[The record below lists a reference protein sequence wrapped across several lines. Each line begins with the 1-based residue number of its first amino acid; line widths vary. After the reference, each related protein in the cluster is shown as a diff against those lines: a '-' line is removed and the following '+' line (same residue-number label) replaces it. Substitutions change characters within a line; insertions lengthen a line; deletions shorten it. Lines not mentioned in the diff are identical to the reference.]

1 MITVGIVDYQMGNL
15 RSVAKGIEKVG
26 GRVIVSSDP
35 EELSLASH
43 LILPGVG
50 AFGDA
55 MRELNQRDLI
65 PWIKDWIA
73 SDRPFLGICLGMQL
87 LFDNSEEGG
96 LQPGMSVLPGRV
108 VRFDNDSFP
117 GNEHRKIPHMGWN
130 RVQSRIAN
138 DPMLSSISHHPHV
151 YFVHSYYVVPDD
163 PRVTWLSC
171 DYGQEFC
178 AAVRVGNM
186 LATQFHP
193 EKSQT
198 EGLQILKNFLTLTP
212 TPEAI
217 VYSNV

>member
-138 DPMLSSISHHPHV
+138 DPMLSSISHHPYV

>member
-1 MITVGIVDYQMGNL
+1 MGNL

-138 DPMLSSISHHPHV
+138 DPMLSSISHDPYV

-217 VYSNV
+217 VYSNA

>member
-138 DPMLSSISHHPHV
+138 DPMLSSISHDPYV

-217 VYSNV
+217 VYSNA

>member
-138 DPMLSSISHHPHV
+138 DPMLSSISHDPYV

>member
-1 MITVGIVDYQMGNL
+1 LITVGIVDYQMGNL

-138 DPMLSSISHHPHV
+138 DPMLSSISHHPYV

>member
-26 GRVIVSSDP
+26 GNVIVSSDP
-35 EELSLASH
+35 DELSVASH

-55 MRELNQRDLI
+55 MRELNKRNLI

-130 RVQSRIAN
+130 RVQSTIAN
-138 DPMLSSISHHPHV
+138 DPMLSSISHHPYV

-212 TPEAI
+212 TREA
-217 VYSNV
+217 VVHSNA

>member
-1 MITVGIVDYQMGNL
+1 LITVGIVDYQMGNL

-130 RVQSRIAN
+130 RVHSRIAN
-138 DPMLSSISHHPHV
+138 DPMLSSISHDPYV

>member
-1 MITVGIVDYQMGNL
+1 LITVGIVDYQMGNL
-15 RSVAKGIEKVG
+15 RSVAKGVEKVG
-26 GRVIVSSDP
+26 GRIIVSSDP

-87 LFDNSEEGG
+87 LFDKSEEGG

-138 DPMLSSISHHPHV
+138 DPMLSSISHDPYV

>member
-15 RSVAKGIEKVG
+15 RSVAKGVEKVG

-138 DPMLSSISHHPHV
+138 DPMLSSISHDPYV

>member
-138 DPMLSSISHHPHV
+138 DPMLSSISHHPYV

-217 VYSNV
+217 VYSNA

>member
-1 MITVGIVDYQMGNL
+1 MGNL
-15 RSVAKGIEKVG
+15 RSVARGIEKVG

-138 DPMLSSISHHPHV
+138 DPMLSSISHDPYV

>member
-1 MITVGIVDYQMGNL
+1 LITVGIVDYQMGNL
-15 RSVAKGIEKVG
+15 RSVAKGVEKVG

-35 EELSLASH
+35 EELSLATH

-138 DPMLSSISHHPHV
+138 DPMLSSISHDPYV

>member
-1 MITVGIVDYQMGNL
+1 MGNL

-217 VYSNV
+217 VYSNA

>member
-1 MITVGIVDYQMGNL
+1 MGNL

-26 GRVIVSSDP
+26 GNVIVSSDP
-35 EELSLASH
+35 DELSVASH

-87 LFDNSEEGG
+87 LFDSSEEGG
-96 LQPGMSVLPGRV
+96 LQAGMSVLPGRV

-130 RVQSRIAN
+130 RVQSTTAN
-138 DPMLSSISHHPHV
+138 DPMLASISHHPYV

-212 TPEAI
+212 TPEAVI
-217 VYSNV
+217 HSNA

>member
-1 MITVGIVDYQMGNL
+1 LITVGIVDYQMGNL

-35 EELSLASH
+35 DELSLASH

-65 PWIKDWIA
+65 PWIKEWIA

-138 DPMLSSISHHPHV
+138 DPMLSSISHQPYV

-217 VYSNV
+217 PNSNA

>member
-1 MITVGIVDYQMGNL
+1 LITVGIVDYQMGNL
-15 RSVAKGIEKVG
+15 RSVARGIEKVG

-87 LFDNSEEGG
+87 LFDKSEEGG

-138 DPMLSSISHHPHV
+138 DPMLSSISHDPYV

-186 LATQFHP
+186 WATQFHP

>member
-1 MITVGIVDYQMGNL
+1 LITVGIVDYQMGNL
-15 RSVAKGIEKVG
+15 RSVARGIEKVG

-87 LFDNSEEGG
+87 LFDKSEEGG

-138 DPMLSSISHHPHV
+138 DPMLSSISHDPYV

>member
-1 MITVGIVDYQMGNL
+1 LITVGIVDYQMGNL

-26 GRVIVSSDP
+26 GNVIVSSDP
-35 EELSLASH
+35 DDLSVASH

-55 MRELNQRDLI
+55 MRELNERDLI

-108 VRFDNDSFP
+108 VRFDNNAFP

-130 RVQSRIAN
+130 RVQSRITN
-138 DPMLSSISHHPHV
+138 DPMLSGISHHPYV

-163 PRVTWLSC
+163 QSVTWLSC
-171 DYGQEFC
+171 EYGQEFC

-186 LATQFHP
+186 MATQFHP

-198 EGLQILKNFLTLTP
+198 EGLQILKNFLMLASA
-212 TPEAI
+212 PEA
-217 VYSNV
+217 VAYSNA

>member
-1 MITVGIVDYQMGNL
+1 LITVGIVDYQMGNL

-35 EELSLASH
+35 DELSLASH

-65 PWIKDWIA
+65 PWIKEWIA

-138 DPMLSSISHHPHV
+138 DPMLSSISHQPYV

-212 TPEAI
+212 APEAI
-217 VYSNV
+217 PNSNA

>member
-1 MITVGIVDYQMGNL
+1 LITVGIVDYQMGNL

-138 DPMLSSISHHPHV
+138 DPMLSSISHDPYV

-178 AAVRVGNM
+178 AAVRAGNM

>member
-1 MITVGIVDYQMGNL
+1 MGNL

-138 DPMLSSISHHPHV
+138 DPMLSSISHHPYV

>member
-1 MITVGIVDYQMGNL
+1 MGNL

-35 EELSLASH
+35 DELSLASH

-96 LQPGMSVLPGRV
+96 LQPGMSVIPGRV
-108 VRFDNDSFP
+108 IRFDNDSFP

-138 DPMLSSISHHPHV
+138 DPMLSNISHHPYV

-212 TPEAI
+212 TLEA
-217 VYSNV
+217 VVHSNA

>member
-1 MITVGIVDYQMGNL
+1 LITVGIVDYQMGNL

-138 DPMLSSISHHPHV
+138 DPMLSSISHHPYV

-217 VYSNV
+217 VYSNA

>member
-1 MITVGIVDYQMGNL
+1 LITVGIVDYQMGNL
-15 RSVAKGIEKVG
+15 RSVAKGVEKVG

-138 DPMLSSISHHPHV
+138 DPMLSSISHDPYV

>member
-1 MITVGIVDYQMGNL
+1 LITVGIVDYQMGNL
-15 RSVAKGIEKVG
+15 RSVARGIEKVG

-138 DPMLSSISHHPHV
+138 DPMLSSISHDPYV

>member
-26 GRVIVSSDP
+26 GRVIVSSAPD
-35 EELSLASH
+35 ELSLASH

-55 MRELNQRDLI
+55 MRELNQRNLI
-65 PWIKDWIA
+65 PWIKDWIT

-87 LFDNSEEGG
+87 LFENSEEGG

-130 RVQSRIAN
+130 RVQSRVTN
-138 DPMLSSISHHPHV
+138 DPMLSRISQHPYV

-212 TPEAI
+212 TLNAVIHPKA
-217 VYSNV
+217 

>member
-87 LFDNSEEGG
+87 LFDKSEEGG

-138 DPMLSSISHHPHV
+138 DPMLSSISHDPYV

>member
-1 MITVGIVDYQMGNL
+1 LITVGIVDYQMGNL

-26 GRVIVSSDP
+26 GSVIVSSDP
-35 EELSLASH
+35 NELSLASH

-55 MRELNQRDLI
+55 MRELNKRDLI
-65 PWIKDWIA
+65 PWIKEWIA

-87 LFDNSEEGG
+87 LFDHSEEGG

-108 VRFDNDSFP
+108 VRFDNAAFP

-130 RVQSRIAN
+130 RVSSRIAQ
-138 DPMLSSISHHPHV
+138 DPILAGVSQNPYV

-163 PRVTWLSC
+163 QSVTWLNC
-171 DYGQEFC
+171 NYGQEFC
-178 AAVRVGNM
+178 AAVRVRNM
-186 LATQFHP
+186 MATQFHP

-198 EGLQILKNFLTLTP
+198 EGLQMLKNFLTSTHAPVRQSL
-212 TPEAI
+212 
-217 VYSNV
+217 

>member
-1 MITVGIVDYQMGNL
+1 MGNL

>member
-108 VRFDNDSFP
+108 LRFDNNSFP

-138 DPMLSSISHHPHV
+138 DPMLSSISHHPYV

>member
-1 MITVGIVDYQMGNL
+1 MGNL

-138 DPMLSSISHHPHV
+138 DPMLSSISHDPYV

>member
-1 MITVGIVDYQMGNL
+1 
-15 RSVAKGIEKVG
+15 
-26 GRVIVSSDP
+26 
-35 EELSLASH
+35 
-43 LILPGVG
+43 
-50 AFGDA
+50 
-55 MRELNQRDLI
+55 
-65 PWIKDWIA
+65 
-73 SDRPFLGICLGMQL
+73 MQL

-138 DPMLSSISHHPHV
+138 DPMLSSISHDPYV

>member
-1 MITVGIVDYQMGNL
+1 MGNL

-138 DPMLSSISHHPHV
+138 DPMLSSISHDPYV

-217 VYSNV
+217 VYFNV